1 MSAKPPL
8 LRHLDARLPEM
19 LAALR
24 ELVEC
29 ESPSS
34 NQPALRELAILLG
47 GRFSQAGAE
56 IEFTPAADGVDRLLA
71 TFAGVDR
78 RLRPALLL
86 GHFDTVWSIGT
97 LSRMPYRED
106 ERCAYGPGVYD
117 MKSGIVMIEFA
128 LRAIEAL
135 RMRPAR
141 DVQVLLTPDEEIGS
155 RNSRQLIEAR
165 AIDSEY
171 VLVLEPSLGDGVLK
185 TARKGGSQYVVHV
198 SGRAA
203 HAGVEPEKG
212 ANAVVELARQVIAIE
227 KLADFDKG
235 TTVSPTVIEGGT
247 VPNVIPESAG
257 VKVDVRASTLLEAE
271 RVDRAMRA
279 LRPRN
284 PECGISVAG
293 GINRPPME
301 RSSEGVALFERA
313 RAIGADLGLELRE
326 GFTGGGSDGNF
337 TAAVGAP
344 TLDGLGAIGGG
355 AHSVDEHIVK
365 RSLVERTAL
374 LASLLMNL

>member
-1 MSAKPPL
+1 MTKESPL
-8 LRHLDARLPEM
+8 LGHLDAKLPEM

-34 NQPALRELAILLG
+34 DRQALREITRLLG
-47 GRFSQAGAE
+47 NRFSRAGAE
-56 IEFTPAADGVDRLLA
+56 IEFVPAPDGVERLLA
-71 TFAGVDR
+71 TFYGAYPS
-78 RLRPALLL
+78 LQPALLI
-86 GHFDTVWSIGT
+86 GHFDTVWPIGT
-97 LSRMPYRED
+97 LSRMPYSED
-106 ERCAYGPGVYD
+106 EDRAYGPGVYD

-128 LRAIEAL
+128 LRAIESLAT
-135 RMRPAR
+135 RHPR

-155 RNSRQLIEAR
+155 RNSRRLVEAR
-165 AIDSEY
+165 ARDSEY
-171 VLVLEPSLGDGVLK
+171 VLVIEPTLGDGVLK
-185 TARKGGSQYVVHV
+185 TARKGGSQYVVNV
-198 SGRAA
+198 TGRAA

-227 KLADFDKG
+227 QLADVERG

-247 VPNVIPESAG
+247 VPNVIPENAS
-257 VKVDVRASTLLEAE
+257 VKVDVRASTLTEAE
-271 RVDRAMRA
+271 RVDRAVRA
-279 LRPRN
+279 LRPYN
-284 PECGISVAG
+284 PRCGISISG

-301 RSSEGVALFERA
+301 RKSEGVALFERA

-326 GFTGGGSDGNF
+326 GSTGGGSDGNF
-337 TAAVGAP
+337 TAAVGVP

-365 RSLVERTAL
+365 QSLIERTAL
-374 LASLLMNL
+374 LASLLMSL

>member
-1 MSAKPPL
+1 MQ
-8 LRHLDARLPEM
+8 LPEM

-34 NQPALRELAILLG
+34 NQSALRELALLLG
-47 GRFSQAGAE
+47 NRFSQAGAT
-56 IEFTPAADGVDRLLA
+56 IEFIPAPDGVDRLLA
-71 TFAGVDR
+71 TFDGVDR
-78 RLRPALLL
+78 GLQPALLM

-97 LSRMPYRED
+97 LDRMPYRED
-106 ERCAYGPGVYD
+106 DGRAYGPGVYD

-128 LRAIEAL
+128 LRAIDSL
-135 RMRPAR
+135 GMRPPR
-141 DVQVLLTPDEEIGS
+141 SVQVLLTPDEEIGS
-155 RNSRQLIEAR
+155 RNSRQMIEGR
-165 AIDSEY
+165 ASDSDY

-185 TARKGGSQYVVHV
+185 TARKGGSQYEVHV

-212 ANAVVELARQVIAIE
+212 ANAVVELAHQIIAI
-227 KLADFDKG
+227 KQLADIEKG

-247 VPNVIPESAG
+247 VTNVIPESANL
-257 VKVDVRASTLLEAE
+257 KVDVRASTLLEAE
-271 RVDRAMRA
+271 RVDRAMGA
-279 LRPRN
+279 LSPYN
-284 PECGISVAG
+284 PGCGISIAG

-301 RSSEGVALFERA
+301 RTSEGVALFERA

-326 GFTGGGSDGNF
+326 GSTGGGSDGNF

-355 AHSVDEHIVK
+355 AHSLDEYIVK
-365 RSLVERTAL
+365 RSLVERSAL